1 MTLFVI
7 STVFRETNLTSQWFK
22 FSDGD
27 KDIFRFAMLA
37 LRKRWGVPGRWV
49 SPAGFPRRTMSGDFC
64 GHTMLQHDAYGEPMF
79 IHYNL
84 LKQIPSGVRK
94 GFSWGRMKRFPMFDD
109 YPASPATARLGGRSV
124 DDGMGGGGDVD
135 CDMLADADEEG
146 VGRSKAPEVVMR
158 RAARERGV
166 KVVYHGGVTSALW
179 YVIINPLLR
188 KAACLTISIDL
199 QYVDPRPK
207 SRQDEDQSF
216 FAAEDAKR
224 NQREQAWQS
233 KVDEARSAGLPEPIR
248 PDDLHTGPTD
258 PDWRQSPI
266 EVSQS

>member
-1 MTLFVI
+1 
-7 STVFRETNLTSQWFK
+7 
-22 FSDGD
+22 
-27 KDIFRFAMLA
+27 
-37 LRKRWGVPGRWV
+37 
-49 SPAGFPRRTMSGDFC
+49 
-64 GHTMLQHDAYGEPMF
+64 MF

-94 GFSWGRMKRFPMFDD
+94 GFSWGRMKRFPMFND
-109 YPASPATARLGGRSV
+109 YPASPATARLGGTEM
-124 DDGMGGGGDVD
+124 DDGLSGSGDVD

-146 VGRSKAPEVVMR
+146 VGRSPAPENVMR

-179 YVIINPLLR
+179 YVFSFFDAGRHRISPDH
-188 KAACLTISIDL
+188 ISIDL

-207 SRQDEDQSF
+207 FRQKEDQAF
-216 FAAEDAKR
+216 FDSEDIKR

-233 KVDEARSAGLPEPIR
+233 SVDDAQSAGLPEPTKPEEIHR
-248 PDDLHTGPTD
+248 GPTH

-266 EVSQS
+266 EVSRNPLRGE